1 MTSKHLPSTRIHFT
15 ILTIFAVVVL
25 QGILIADGA
34 FGAMLKAIWHRR
46 FDNGKPLTPVYTGMP
61 IIDELLAMSV
71 SFWDTV
77 GTRMP
82 ILRLE
87 AIMLCASLQTF
98 AVWATVERMRVGR
111 KHVILQ

>member
-1 MTSKHLPSTRIHFT
+1 MASNHLPSTRIHFT
-15 ILTIFAVVVL
+15 ILTVLAVVVL

-34 FGAMLKAIWHRR
+34 FLAMLKAIWFRQ
-46 FDNGKPLTPVYTGMP
+46 FEDGKPLTPVYSGMP

-98 AVWATVERMRVGR
+98 AVWATIERMRVGE
-111 KHVILQ
+111 KHAILQ